1 MIKITVITVCYNEK
15 ERLKRTVESVC
26 NQTYAHIEYLI
37 IDGASTDG
45 THDLFQEYLSFP
57 YIQFY
62 SEKDYGIYNAMNR
75 GIARAS
81 GDYVYFLNAGDTF
94 CNPSVIADVASYI
107 ENDPKEFIYYG
118 NIYLLFTDGIRR
130 IQDYSKDKGTLKE
143 KLFKG
148 YMPCHQAIFAP
159 RKSLVNHYFREEY
172 KIRADYEWLLYS
184 VAKGYECKG
193 IPVLISSYDMSG
205 MSSNIKNSGLFQQ
218 EEQKILKEYI
228 EIFTERDKLLREEEN
243 VNRRDSELKYSYL
256 FRLISQWL
264 ALKQK
269 NLSIGT
275 YLQKEGYKHL
285 AIYGLGSLGQRLLD
299 ELKENELEIDYV
311 VDRDAES
318 ICTDRRIVSPD
329 GVLEETDVMIITA
342 VVNFNEIKEK
352 LCGKVSFPI
361 LSLEEVINKVSAF

>member
-45 THDLFQEYLSFP
+45 TNDLFQEYLSFP

-107 ENDPKEFIYYG
+107 ENDPKDFICYG
-118 NIYLLFTDGIRR
+118 NIYLLFTDGIKR

-148 YMPCHQAIFAP
+148 YMP
-159 RKSLVNHYFREEY
+159 
-172 KIRADYEWLLYS
+172 
-184 VAKGYECKG
+184 
-193 IPVLISSYDMSG
+193 
-205 MSSNIKNSGLFQQ
+205 
-218 EEQKILKEYI
+218 
-228 EIFTERDKLLREEEN
+228 
-243 VNRRDSELKYSYL
+243 
-256 FRLISQWL
+256 
-264 ALKQK
+264 
-269 NLSIGT
+269 
-275 YLQKEGYKHL
+275 
-285 AIYGLGSLGQRLLD
+285 
-299 ELKENELEIDYV
+299 
-311 VDRDAES
+311 
-318 ICTDRRIVSPD
+318 
-329 GVLEETDVMIITA
+329 
-342 VVNFNEIKEK
+342 
-352 LCGKVSFPI
+352 
-361 LSLEEVINKVSAF
+361 